1 MDLNQSQRSD
11 QFAHAEPMRIDLPS
25 RGLHLD
31 YQWHGPDSG
40 PVLMLIMGLGMQRVA
55 WPPELID
62 GLVARGLRVL
72 TFDNRD
78 IGLSG
83 SGYIA
88 PHMGVRRAFFR
99 YLLRASIRPPYTLD
113 DMAADTLA
121 LADALGIDQFH
132 VAGASMG
139 GMIGQ
144 QLALLAPQRVWSLTS
159 IMSSAGPRAAP
170 FPEWRLLNR
179 MLRSPPTTS
188 THAQRVDHYVA
199 LFTELGRHHDPMEI
213 ERLRLGLGLSMA
225 RAYRPAGTLRQ
236 LLAITADP
244 DRRKQ
249 LRLMK
254 TPTLIVHG
262 AADPLV
268 PVRAAHQLA
277 AVIPGARLHI
287 IDRMGHDLPSWVLP
301 QLIDL
306 VAEQAWRAQMRPLDR
321 QRE

>member
-1 MDLNQSQRSD
+1 
-11 QFAHAEPMRIDLPS
+11 MRIDLPT

-31 YQWHGPDSG
+31 YEWHGPEHG
-40 PVLMLIMGLGMQRVA
+40 PVLILIMGLGMQRVA
-55 WPPELID
+55 WPPELIA

-83 SGYIA
+83 SGQIA
-88 PHMGVRRAFFR
+88 PHMGVRRAFLR
-99 YLLRASIRPPYTLD
+99 YLMHRPIRAPYTLD

-121 LADALGIDQFH
+121 LVDALGIARFH

-139 GMIGQ
+139 GMIAQ
-144 QLALLAPQRVWSLTS
+144 QLALAAPQRVLSLTS

-170 FPEWRLLNR
+170 FPEWRVLQK
-179 MLRSPPTTS
+179 MLRAPAVSS
-188 THAQRVDHYVA
+188 SHAQRVEHFVS
-199 LFTELGRHHDPMEI
+199 LFTELGRHHEAEEI
-213 ERLRLGLGLSMA
+213 ERLRRGLSAALA

-244 DRRKQ
+244 DRSAA
-249 LRLMK
+249 LRALT
-254 TPTLIVHG
+254 TPTLIIHG

-268 PVRAAHQLA
+268 PVRAARHLA
-277 AVIPGARLHI
+277 SVIPNAWLQI
-287 IDRMGHDLPSWVLP
+287 VDRMGHDLPSWAMP

-306 VAEQAWRAQMRPLDR
+306 IAIHCGQRAKDRPALEDAAVA
-321 QRE
+321 